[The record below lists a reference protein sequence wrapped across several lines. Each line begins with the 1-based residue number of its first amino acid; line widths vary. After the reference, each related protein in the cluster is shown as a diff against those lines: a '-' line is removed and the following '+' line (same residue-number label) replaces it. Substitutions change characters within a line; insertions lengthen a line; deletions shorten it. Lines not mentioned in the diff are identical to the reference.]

1 MIEIVIIDEVANF
14 ACFLLIMIEILQ
26 ILALIVHIQGDTWII
41 RRSEKVIKSKKDFL
55 IFFIPFFW
63 AIPVLKYIIRYW
75 KNLT

>member
-14 ACFLLIMIEILQ
+14 VCFLLIIIEITQMLVLVVY
-26 ILALIVHIQGDTWII
+26 IEADTWII

-63 AIPVLKYIIRYW
+63 VIPGLKYIIRYW

>member
-14 ACFLLIMIEILQ
+14 VCFLLIMIEITQ
-26 ILALIVHIQGDTWII
+26 ILVLIVYIQADTWKEEA
-41 RRSEKVIKSKKDFL
+41 EKVIKSKKDFL

>member
-14 ACFLLIMIEILQ
+14 VCFLLIMIEITQ
-26 ILALIVHIQGDTWII
+26 ILVLIVYIQADTWKEEA
-41 RRSEKVIKSKKDFL
+41 EKVIKSKKDFL
-55 IFFIPFFW
+55 IFFIPFLW